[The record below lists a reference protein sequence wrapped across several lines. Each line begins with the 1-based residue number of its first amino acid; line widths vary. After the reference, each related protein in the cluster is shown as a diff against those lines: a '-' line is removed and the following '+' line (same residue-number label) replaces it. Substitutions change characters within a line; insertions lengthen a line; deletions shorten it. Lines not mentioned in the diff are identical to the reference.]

1 MWGQG
6 CISRWQV
13 IIKLDIVIQT
23 IHFLNGFMLDPRLLR
38 AFVTIVDVGSFTAA
52 ADRLHMTQ
60 STISQQ
66 LSRLEQ
72 AVGRELIDRAA
83 RPVGPTAS
91 GERLL
96 GHARRI
102 LALESEAVA
111 LLSDP
116 AGTSAIRIGL
126 PDDIATS
133 RLSREF
139 ATFSEQH
146 REVRLDVT
154 TGLSRDLSKRFRAG
168 EFDVVVVKEAIASV
182 DCRASFPEP
191 VGWFEGVDT
200 SGEWPDPIPLVTFP
214 VGGLYRETMFE
225 RIERE
230 RRNWYI
236 AFTGSSLNSVLVA
249 VEAGLGLSLLPLG
262 AVDNYQVRLNA
273 TLGLEPAMVLSVYA
287 WEGRGNVGELVEQIT
302 QVLADRFESQGRR

>member
-1 MWGQG
+1 
-6 CISRWQV
+6 
-13 IIKLDIVIQT
+13 
-23 IHFLNGFMLDPRLLR
+23 MLDPRLLR

-102 LALESEAVA
+102 LALEAEAVA

-154 TGLSRDLSKRFRAG
+154 TGLSRDLSRRFRAG
-168 EFDVVVVKEAIASV
+168 EFDVVVVKESTASV
-182 DCRASFPEP
+182 DCRASFPEA
-191 VGWFEGVDT
+191 VGWFEGADT
-200 SGEWPDPIPLVTFP
+200 SGEWPDPMPLVTFP

-262 AVDNYQVRLNA
+262 AVGNSRVRLNA
-273 TLGLEPAMVLSVYA
+273 SLGLEPAMVLSVYA

-302 QVLADRFESQGRR
+302 QVLADRFESQGRQ